1 MAIVHCTK
9 DIEYLTLHNNPKVE
23 DLFLDSATHF
33 IFTFISVSQS
43 QVMKEGIY
51 SHQPSWSGSRS
62 PIVILQNARYP
73 TRQFPVQ
80 LKWPKREPPS
90 VFQRRLSRLVATPA
104 VKCASHMY
112 CACCRA
118 LAIEDKTTKEER
130 IVSKDVCNQG
140 TYFPFLSD
148 NPVVSQTP
156 FAAVLVATAF
166 LSFSKP

>member
-1 MAIVHCTK
+1 
-9 DIEYLTLHNNPKVE
+9 
-23 DLFLDSATHF
+23 
-33 IFTFISVSQS
+33 
-43 QVMKEGIY
+43 
-51 SHQPSWSGSRS
+51 
-62 PIVILQNARYP
+62 
-73 TRQFPVQ
+73 
-80 LKWPKREPPS
+80 
-90 VFQRRLSRLVATPA
+90 
-104 VKCASHMY
+104 MY